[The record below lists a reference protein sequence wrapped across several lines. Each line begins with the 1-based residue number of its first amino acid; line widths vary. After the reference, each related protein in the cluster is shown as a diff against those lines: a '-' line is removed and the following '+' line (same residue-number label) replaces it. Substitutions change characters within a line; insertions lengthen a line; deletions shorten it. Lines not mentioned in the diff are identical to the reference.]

1 MVRTSTIKAPLFS
14 EQVSFLAGLDESA
27 RAELRHYL
35 DVAQDDSRPPSGAR
49 LTRAASLAAA
59 VALIGMA
66 LVAFVPDA
74 RMPGLILAPLGLGSF
89 AWLGRMA
96 LASHEKA
103 AALLIQKLAH
113 AVAKRQRSKSEE
125 DKNG

>member
-14 EQVSFLAGLDESA
+14 EQVAFLSGLDETA
-27 RAELRHYL
+27 RNELRHYL

-49 LTRAASLAAA
+49 LTRAAGLTAVVAIAGMSL
-59 VALIGMA
+59 I
-66 LVAFVPDA
+66 AFVPEA
-74 RMPGLILAPLGLGSF
+74 RVPGLVLAPLGMASF
-89 AWLGRMA
+89 AWFGRMA
-96 LASHEKA
+96 LASQEKE